1 MQVIFHID
9 LNAFFASAE
18 VSMHPELANKPLVV
32 SGKSK
37 RSIVTTAS
45 YEARKFG
52 IHSAMPLFKAQQLC
66 KDLLVRPG
74 NYELYRRLS
83 NEFFTIVASYSEQ
96 LEVASID
103 ECYVDMTEII
113 KARRIHPNALAKE
126 IQNEVYAKM
135 KLQTSIGIAPNK
147 FLAKMAS
154 DMKKPMGITI
164 ITRSNIREILWPLA
178 SKEMIGIGKKTQ
190 PKLLAA
196 GIHTIGDIANY
207 DNYSKLR
214 EIYGRNALLLYQK
227 ANGIDIS
234 KINSARNQLKSVGN
248 STTLDK
254 DTTDEEVLVE
264 ILKKLSRQVS
274 QRAVKRNLISNSIAI
289 TIKFTRFEKISRQ
302 TAIAKYVNDYET
314 ILSTVKM
321 LFDANYN
328 GKPVR
333 LLGVSLNNTI
343 EKSQY
348 KEQISLFDTAQ
359 ELDVPKTKSDIN
371 NLIDKINDELHMEG
385 VKKASTIITNKN
397 IQRKYLE
404 EDE

>member
-18 VSMHPELANKPLVV
+18 VSMHPELANKPLVI

-45 YEARKFG
+45 YEAREFG

-66 KDLLVRPG
+66 KELVVRPG

-83 NEFFTIVASYSEQ
+83 NEFFTIVASYSEH

-103 ECYVDMTEII
+103 ECFVDVTDII
-113 KARRIHPNALAKE
+113 KSRNMHPKALAKE
-126 IQNEVYAKM
+126 IQNDVYSKM
-135 KLQTSIGIAPNK
+135 KLQTSVGIAPNK

-164 ITRSNIREILWPLA
+164 ITRSNIKDMLWPLA

-190 PKLLAA
+190 PRLLEA

-207 DNYSKLR
+207 ENYPKLR
-214 EIYGRNALLLYQK
+214 EIYGKNALLLYRK

-234 KINSARNQLKSVGN
+234 KINSTRNQLKSVGN
-248 STTLDK
+248 SITLDK

-264 ILKKLSRQVS
+264 FLKKLSRQVS
-274 QRAVKRNLISNSIAI
+274 ARAIKRDLISNSIAI

-302 TAIAKYVNDYET
+302 TAIATYVNDYET
-314 ILSTVKM
+314 ILSTAKM

-343 EKSQY
+343 EKSQH
-348 KEQISLFDTAQ
+348 KEQISLFDSAH
-359 ELDVPKTKSDIN
+359 EPDVPKARSDIN
-371 NLIDKINDELHMEG
+371 NLIDKINSELHMEG
-385 VKKASTIITNKN
+385 VKKASAIINTKN
-397 IQRKYLE
+397 IQKKYLE
-404 EDE
+404 NDE

>member
-18 VSMHPELANKPLVV
+18 VSMHPELANKPLVI

-45 YEARKFG
+45 YEAREFG

-66 KDLLVRPG
+66 KDLVVRPG

-83 NEFFTIVASYSEQ
+83 NEFFTIVASYSEH

-103 ECYVDMTEII
+103 ECFVDVTDII
-113 KARRIHPNALAKE
+113 KSRNMHPKALAKE
-126 IQNEVYAKM
+126 IQNDVYSKM

-164 ITRSNIREILWPLA
+164 ITRSNIKDLLWPLE

-190 PKLLAA
+190 PRLLEA
-196 GIHTIGDIANY
+196 GMHTIGDIANY
-207 DNYSKLR
+207 DNYPKLR
-214 EIYGRNALLLYQK
+214 EIYGKNALLLYRK

-234 KINSARNQLKSVGN
+234 KINSTRNQLKSVGN
-248 STTLDK
+248 SITLDK

-264 ILKKLSRQVS
+264 FLKKLSRQVS
-274 QRAVKRNLISNSIAI
+274 TRAIKRDLISNSIAI

-314 ILSTVKM
+314 ILTTAKM

-343 EKSQY
+343 EKSQH
-348 KEQISLFDTAQ
+348 KEQISLFDSAH
-359 ELDVPKTKSDIN
+359 EPDVPKARSDIN
-371 NLIDKINDELHMEG
+371 NLIDKINSELHMEG
-385 VKKASTIITNKN
+385 VKKASAIINNKN
-397 IQRKYLE
+397 IQKKYLE
-404 EDE
+404 NDE

>member
-18 VSMHPELANKPLVV
+18 VSMHPELANKPLVI

-45 YEARKFG
+45 YEAREFG

-66 KDLLVRPG
+66 KDLVVRPG

-83 NEFFTIVASYSEQ
+83 NEFFTIVASYSEH

-103 ECYVDMTEII
+103 ECFVDVTDII
-113 KARRIHPNALAKE
+113 KSRNMHPKALAKE
-126 IQNEVYAKM
+126 IQNDVYSKM

-154 DMKKPMGITI
+154 DMKKPMGITV
-164 ITRSNIREILWPLA
+164 ITRSNIKDLLWPLE

-190 PKLLAA
+190 PRLLEA
-196 GIHTIGDIANY
+196 GMHTIGDIANY
-207 DNYSKLR
+207 DNYPKLR
-214 EIYGRNALLLYQK
+214 EIYGKNALLLYRK

-234 KINSARNQLKSVGN
+234 KINSTRNQLKSVGN
-248 STTLDK
+248 SITLDK

-264 ILKKLSRQVS
+264 FLKKLSRQVS
-274 QRAVKRNLISNSIAI
+274 TRAIKRDLISNSIAI

-314 ILSTVKM
+314 ILTTAKM

-343 EKSQY
+343 EKSQH
-348 KEQISLFDTAQ
+348 KEQISLFDSAH
-359 ELDVPKTKSDIN
+359 EPDVPKARSDIN
-371 NLIDKINDELHMEG
+371 NLIDKINSELHMEG
-385 VKKASTIITNKN
+385 VKKASAIINNKN
-397 IQRKYLE
+397 IQKKYLE
-404 EDE
+404 NDE

>member
-18 VSMHPELANKPLVV
+18 ASMHPELANKPLVI

-37 RSIVTTAS
+37 RGIVTTAS
-45 YEARKFG
+45 YEARAFG
-52 IHSAMPLFKAQQLC
+52 IHSAMPVFKALQLC
-66 KDLLVRPG
+66 KHLIVRPG

-83 NEFFTIVASYSEQ
+83 NEFFSIVASYSEH

-103 ECYVDMTEII
+103 ECFVDMTEIVI
-113 KARRIHPNALAKE
+113 SRNIHPKTLAKE
-126 IQNEVYAKM
+126 IQDAVYSKM

-154 DMKKPMGITI
+154 DIKKPMGITV
-164 ITRSNIREILWPLA
+164 ITRSNIKDILWPLE

-190 PKLLAA
+190 PKLLEA
-196 GIHTIGDIANY
+196 GIHTIGDIADYNNFY
-207 DNYSKLR
+207 KLR
-214 EIYGRNALLLYQK
+214 EIYGKNALLLYRK

-234 KINSARNQLKSVGN
+234 KINSNRNQLKSVGN

-274 QRAVKRNLISNSIAI
+274 VRASRRNLISNSISI

-302 TAIAKYVNDYET
+302 TTIAKYVNDYET
-314 ILSTVKM
+314 ILSTAKL

-333 LLGVSLNNTI
+333 LLGISLNNTI

-348 KEQISLFDTAQ
+348 KEQISLFDTVQ
-359 ELDVPKTKSDIN
+359 EPDVPKTKNDIN
-371 NLIDKINDELHMEG
+371 NLISKINSELHMEG
-385 VKKASTIITNKN
+385 VKKASAIINHKN
-397 IQRKYLE
+397 IQKKYLE
-404 EDE
+404 DDE

>member
-18 VSMHPELANKPLVV
+18 VSVHPELANKPLVI

-45 YEARKFG
+45 YEAREFG

-66 KDLLVRPG
+66 KELVVRPG

-83 NEFFTIVASYSEQ
+83 NQFFTIVASYSEH

-103 ECYVDMTEII
+103 ECFVDVTNII
-113 KARRIHPNALAKE
+113 KSRNMHPKALAKE
-126 IQNEVYAKM
+126 IQNDVYSKM

-154 DMKKPMGITI
+154 DMKKPMGITS
-164 ITRSNIREILWPLA
+164 ITRSNIKEMLWPLA

-190 PKLLAA
+190 PRLLEA

-214 EIYGRNALLLYQK
+214 EIYGKNALLLYQK

-234 KINSARNQLKSVGN
+234 KINSTRNQLKSVGN
-248 STTLDK
+248 SITLDK
-254 DTTDEEVLVE
+254 DTTDEDVLVE
-264 ILKKLSRQVS
+264 FLKKLSRQVS
-274 QRAVKRNLISNSIAI
+274 ERAIKRDLISNSIAI

-302 TAIAKYVNDYET
+302 TTIAKYVNDYET
-314 ILSTVKM
+314 ILSTAKM

-343 EKSQY
+343 EKSQH
-348 KEQISLFDTAQ
+348 KEQISLFEAAHK
-359 ELDVPKTKSDIN
+359 LDAPKARSDIN
-371 NLIDKINDELHMEG
+371 NLIDKINSELHMEG
-385 VKKASTIITNKN
+385 VKKASAIINNKN
-397 IQRKYLE
+397 IQKKYLE
-404 EDE
+404 NDE

>member
-18 VSMHPELANKPLVV
+18 VSMHPELANKPLVI

-45 YEARKFG
+45 YEAREFG

-66 KDLLVRPG
+66 KDLVVRPG

-83 NEFFTIVASYSEQ
+83 NEFFTIVANYSEH

-103 ECYVDMTEII
+103 ECFVDVTDII
-113 KARRIHPNALAKE
+113 KSRNMHPKALAKE
-126 IQNEVYAKM
+126 IQNDVYSKM

-164 ITRSNIREILWPLA
+164 ITRSNIKDMLWPLA

-190 PKLLAA
+190 PRLLEA

-207 DNYSKLR
+207 DNYPKLR
-214 EIYGRNALLLYQK
+214 EIYGKNALLLYQK

-234 KINSARNQLKSVGN
+234 KINSTRNQLKSVGN
-248 STTLDK
+248 SITLDK
-254 DTTDEEVLVE
+254 DTTDEEILVE
-264 ILKKLSRQVS
+264 FLKKLSRQVS
-274 QRAVKRNLISNSIAI
+274 ARAIKRDLLSNSIAI

-314 ILSTVKM
+314 ILSTAKM

-343 EKSQY
+343 EKSQH
-348 KEQISLFDTAQ
+348 KEQISLFDTAH
-359 ELDVPKTKSDIN
+359 EPDVPKARSDIN
-371 NLIDKINDELHMEG
+371 SLIDKINSELHMEG
-385 VKKASTIITNKN
+385 VKKASAIINNKN
-397 IQRKYLE
+397 IQKKYLE
-404 EDE
+404 NDE

>member
-18 VSMHPELANKPLVV
+18 ASMHPELANKPLVI

-37 RSIVTTAS
+37 RGIVTTAS
-45 YEARKFG
+45 YEARAFG
-52 IHSAMPLFKAQQLC
+52 IHSAMPVFKALQLC
-66 KDLLVRPG
+66 KHLIVRPG

-83 NEFFTIVASYSEQ
+83 NEFFSIVASYSEH

-103 ECYVDMTEII
+103 ECFVDMTEIVI
-113 KARRIHPNALAKE
+113 SRNIHPKTLAKE
-126 IQNEVYAKM
+126 IQDAVYSKM

-154 DMKKPMGITI
+154 DIKKPMGITV
-164 ITRSNIREILWPLA
+164 ITRSNIKDILWPLE

-190 PKLLAA
+190 PKLLEA
-196 GIHTIGDIANY
+196 GIHTIGDIADYNNFY
-207 DNYSKLR
+207 KLR
-214 EIYGRNALLLYQK
+214 EIYGRNALLLYRK

-234 KINSARNQLKSVGN
+234 KINSNRNQLKSVGN

-274 QRAVKRNLISNSIAI
+274 VRASRRNLISNSISI

-302 TAIAKYVNDYET
+302 TTIAKYVNDYET
-314 ILSTVKM
+314 ILSTAKL

-333 LLGVSLNNTI
+333 LLGISLNNTI

-348 KEQISLFDTAQ
+348 KEQISLFDTVQ
-359 ELDVPKTKSDIN
+359 EPDVPKTKNDIN
-371 NLIDKINDELHMEG
+371 NLISKINSELHMEG
-385 VKKASTIITNKN
+385 VKKASAIINHKN
-397 IQRKYLE
+397 IQKKYLE
-404 EDE
+404 DDE

>member
-18 VSMHPELANKPLVV
+18 ASMHPELANKPLVI

-37 RSIVTTAS
+37 RGIVTTAS
-45 YEARKFG
+45 YEARAFG
-52 IHSAMPLFKAQQLC
+52 IHSAMPVFKALQLC
-66 KDLLVRPG
+66 KHLIVRPG

-83 NEFFTIVASYSEQ
+83 NEFFSIVASYSEH

-103 ECYVDMTEII
+103 ECFVDMTEIVI
-113 KARRIHPNALAKE
+113 SRNIHPKTLAKE
-126 IQNEVYAKM
+126 IQDAVYSKM

-154 DMKKPMGITI
+154 DIKKPMGITV
-164 ITRSNIREILWPLA
+164 ITRSNIKDVLWPLE

-190 PKLLAA
+190 PKLLEA

-207 DNYSKLR
+207 NNFYKLR
-214 EIYGRNALLLYQK
+214 EIYGRNALLLYRK

-234 KINSARNQLKSVGN
+234 KINSNRNQLKSVGN

-274 QRAVKRNLISNSIAI
+274 VRASRRNLISNSISI

-302 TAIAKYVNDYET
+302 TTIAKYVNDYET
-314 ILSTVKM
+314 ILSTAKL

-333 LLGVSLNNTI
+333 LLGISLNNTI

-348 KEQISLFDTAQ
+348 KEQISLFDTVQ
-359 ELDVPKTKSDIN
+359 EPDVPKTKNDIN
-371 NLIDKINDELHMEG
+371 NLISKINSELHMEG
-385 VKKASTIITNKN
+385 VKKASAIINHKN
-397 IQRKYLE
+397 IQKKYLE
-404 EDE
+404 DDE

>member
-18 VSMHPELANKPLVV
+18 VSMHPELANKPLVI

-45 YEARKFG
+45 YEARGFG

-66 KDLLVRPG
+66 KDLVVRPG

-83 NEFFTIVASYSEQ
+83 NEFFTIVASYSEH

-103 ECYVDMTEII
+103 ECFVDVTDII
-113 KARRIHPNALAKE
+113 KSRNMHPKALAKE
-126 IQNEVYAKM
+126 IQNDVYSKM

-164 ITRSNIREILWPLA
+164 ITRSNIKDKLWPLA

-190 PKLLAA
+190 PRLLEA
-196 GIHTIGDIANY
+196 GMHTIGDIANY
-207 DNYSKLR
+207 DNYPKLR
-214 EIYGRNALLLYQK
+214 EIYGKNALLLYRK

-234 KINSARNQLKSVGN
+234 KINSTKNQLKSVGN
-248 STTLDK
+248 SITLDK

-264 ILKKLSRQVS
+264 FLKKLSRQVS
-274 QRAVKRNLISNSIAI
+274 ARAIKRELISNSIAI

-314 ILSTVKM
+314 ILSTAKM

-343 EKSQY
+343 EKSQH
-348 KEQISLFDTAQ
+348 KEQISLFDCAH
-359 ELDVPKTKSDIN
+359 EPDVPKARSDIN
-371 NLIDKINDELHMEG
+371 NLIDKINSELHMEG
-385 VKKASTIITNKN
+385 VKKASAIINNKN
-397 IQRKYLE
+397 IQKKYLE
-404 EDE
+404 NDE